1 MLTTTTGQAFISGQ
15 PKPEEIT
22 MQVEIT
28 RATVANG
35 GPQAPGTT
43 LDLPESEAKYLINLG
58 KATPVGDAPPEPEN
72 REAEVE
78 KKTTTRAPKKT
89 NKTKS

>member
-1 MLTTTTGQAFISGQ
+1 MLTTTTGKAFVDGQ
-15 PKPEEIT
+15 PITEEQTVQI
-22 MQVEIT
+22 EIT

-43 LDLPESEAKYLINLG
+43 LDLPEAEAKYLINLG
-58 KATPVGDAPPEPEN
+58 KAVPAGDSPPAPDN

-78 KKTTTRAPKKT
+78 KKTTTRASKASKK
-89 NKTKS
+89 